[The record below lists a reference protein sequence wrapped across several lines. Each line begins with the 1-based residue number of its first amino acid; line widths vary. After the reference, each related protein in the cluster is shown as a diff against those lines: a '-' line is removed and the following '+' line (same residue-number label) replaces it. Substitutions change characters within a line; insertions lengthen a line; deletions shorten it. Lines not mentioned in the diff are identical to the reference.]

1 MMDVE
6 AKIHEQKMR
15 KKGEHEAIIDEIYL
29 PSAVALDHGAR
40 CLIKPELI
48 DVLHTILIHP
58 RIDHLV
64 GARFLKSVLCS
75 VDSLAG
81 KTHCVRTRALI
92 PTAIHLRKH
101 TVNFRPKVAITG
113 PFH

>member
-48 DVLHTILIHP
+48 DVLLEKPPI
-58 RIDHLV
+58 
-64 GARFLKSVLCS
+64 
-75 VDSLAG
+75 
-81 KTHCVRTRALI
+81 
-92 PTAIHLRKH
+92 
-101 TVNFRPKVAITG
+101 
-113 PFH
+113 